1 MSEIKRTTLLLWL
14 DRCLGF
20 DFHLSP
26 MADLPP
32 IVSSL
37 SDYQRQ
43 TVIISRV
50 NVGVT
55 LLFFFFL
62 SFFII
67 ESFVFSIAN
76 HQCEVHTGLLTWCCI
91 GTLHLGT
98 HLILIGYKK
107 SVAVQVLTSYPRQF
121 ENSTWTTIRR
131 ENTTEWIELSTIQFN
146 YLNLN

>member
-1 MSEIKRTTLLLWL
+1 MSEIERTTLLLWL
-14 DRCLGF
+14 DRCIGF

-43 TVIISRV
+43 TVII
-50 NVGVT
+50 NP
-55 LLFFFFL
+55 
-62 SFFII
+62 
-67 ESFVFSIAN
+67 
-76 HQCEVHTGLLTWCCI
+76 QCEVHTGLLTWCCI
-91 GTLHLGT
+91 STLHLGT

-121 ENSTWTTIRR
+121 ENSPRNTIRR
-131 ENTTEWIELSTIQFN
+131 ENTIEWIK
-146 YLNLN
+146 LNCTNLLFI